1 MSAQGLSSYSVVE
14 GTSDLIILTCRT
26 FEQLQNGKKR
36 GGKSQR
42 GGFHITTRQQLAR
55 IWATQFFR
63 QKNFAKERIRKRT
76 SQNLNGWTFPRLRPR
91 RLAGNTGRPHSPRS
105 PSHHTRCCLTVTS
118 VAPPRHAD
126 AEAGARS
133 ACLSMHC
140 GTEAH
145 RTRGERTAGGGTIR
159 HARQPGAVCHG
170 PRT

>member
-63 QKNFAKERIRKRT
+63 QKNLAKERIRKRT
-76 SQNLNGWTFPRLRPR
+76 SQNLNGWTGPRPR
-91 RLAGNTGRPHSPRS
+91 PRTGNTVRHTAPG
-105 PSHHTRCCLTVTS
+105 HTRWQLPHRTPS
-118 VAPPRHAD
+118 VAPPRHAG

-140 GTEAH
+140 GAEAH